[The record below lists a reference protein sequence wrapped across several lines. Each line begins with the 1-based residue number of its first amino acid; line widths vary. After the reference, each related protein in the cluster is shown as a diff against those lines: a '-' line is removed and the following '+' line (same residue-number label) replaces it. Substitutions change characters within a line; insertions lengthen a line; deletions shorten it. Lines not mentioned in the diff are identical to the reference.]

1 MDVER
6 FADEVFKIDVG
17 IRYVGIVDAQ
27 YRVLVSKMR
36 AGIGSLTSARAERD
50 FVSIMPPIIVDAVEK
65 LEPHL
70 GTVESVSIRYEKAL
84 LLFQRV
90 NELVLVMSFGPEV
103 VTPFLSRI
111 SSETKK
117 LADKAR

>member
-1 MDVER
+1 MDAEK

-36 AGIGSLTSARAERD
+36 AGIGSLTSAKTERD

-65 LEPHL
+65 LESHL
-70 GTVESVSIRYEKAL
+70 GSMESVSIRYEKAL

-90 NELVLVMSFGPEV
+90 KELVLVMSFGPEV

-111 SSETKK
+111 SSETRK

>member
-6 FADEVFKIDVG
+6 FADEVSKIDVG